1 MKSTITGWGKCAPDN
16 IMTNDDLAVFV
27 DTSDEWIQQRTGI
40 QERRFCHVN
49 NSDMATVAGHHAIAC
64 AGLTPEDI
72 DVVILATCTPDSI
85 VPSAAAHVQ
94 KKLGA
99 VNAAVY
105 DVNAACAGFV
115 YALEQGKA
123 FVESGLY
130 KRALIIGSEHITWLL
145 DWSDRNTAVL
155 FGDGAGA
162 VVVEESKDSEDGD
175 IFSFVNGLSSDK
187 LDILEVPNFGSA
199 MDRFKTDEAA
209 RVTWTFDGQEIFKGG
224 IRAMAKASDEVIT
237 KSGLTKEDVDI
248 LIPHQA
254 NLRIIKATAKKLSM
268 PLERVVVTVNKHANT
283 SAASIPLAL
292 NEAVRDGRIK
302 EDQVI
307 LLEAFGSGFTW
318 GSVLLRY

>member
-1 MKSTITGWGKCAPDN
+1 MKSTITGWGKCAPNN

-49 NSDMATVAGHHAIAC
+49 NSDMATVAGHHAVAC

-99 VNAAVY
+99 INAAVY

-155 FGDGAGA
+155 FGDSLGIT
-162 VVVEESKDSEDGD
+162 STD
-175 IFSFVNGLSSDK
+175 IRNQLIYTSIVNIFTV
-187 LDILEVPNFGSA
+187 ILYRPFLA
-199 MDRFKTDEAA
+199 L
-209 RVTWTFDGQEIFKGG
+209 TFNE
-224 IRAMAKASDEVIT
+224 MKAQTLGMS
-237 KSGLTKEDVDI
+237 
-248 LIPHQA
+248 P
-254 NLRIIKATAKKLSM
+254 KLSQ
-268 PLERVVVTVNKHANT
+268 
-283 SAASIPLAL
+283 AA
-292 NEAVRDGRIK
+292 
-302 EDQVI
+302 
-307 LLEAFGSGFTW
+307 LLT
-318 GSVLLRY
+318 LLSLSLSLIHI